1 MPAIDTTA
9 EPTVFG
15 PCSEILIAIQG
26 LSSKKDPLLSSL
38 AFQVRIN
45 NITIEPRQYSCGF
58 DEEMKSAESL
68 SQ

>member
-1 MPAIDTTA
+1 MPTFDRTA

-38 AFQVRIN
+38 AFEVRIN
-45 NITIEPRQYSCGF
+45 DITIEPRQYSCGF
-58 DEEMKSAESL
+58 EEEMKSGESF